1 MSDSQPFHTDPLAS
15 AATEAC
21 AAERHSDDV
30 ALVAN
35 NMNTVLQSN
44 TYRLAHED
52 QELLNSSE
60 MRGVRMLLE
69 ISKPEMVLEAEQI
82 SSTILVFGGACLVER
97 VAAQRQL
104 SQAQHKLA
112 EQPDNAAVQRQVKR
126 CQRLVELSP
135 FYEAARD
142 FAHLVSCAQ
151 RSGEGCSHVIAT
163 GGGPGIM
170 EAANRGAFDAGFK
183 SIGFNISLPHEQSP
197 NPFVTPELCFRFNYF
212 ALRKFHFVM
221 RAVGAVFFPGGFGT
235 LDELFEVLTLRQTG
249 IKGPIPV
256 VLFGKDYWQEVIN
269 FNALADS
276 GLIADDHLDLI
287 QFADT
292 PSEAWELIRNSDRYE
307 QCRPR

>member
-1 MSDSQPFHTDPLAS
+1 MTNPQPFHDNERPS
-15 AATEAC
+15 PEAETC
-21 AAERHSDDV
+21 AAERQSDDV

-35 NMNTVLQSN
+35 NLNAVLQSN

-52 QELLNSSE
+52 QELLNSNE

-69 ISKPEMVLEAEQI
+69 ISKPEMVLEAEDI
-82 SSTILVFGGACLVER
+82 ASTILVFGGACLVEK

-104 SQAQHKLA
+104 TLARQALE
-112 EQPDNAAVQRQVKR
+112 EQPESSACKRQVKR
-126 CQRLVELSP
+126 AERLVDLSRY
-135 FYEAARD
+135 YEAARA
-142 FAHLVSCAQ
+142 FAHLASCDQ
-151 RSGEGCSHVIAT
+151 HMGQGCTHVIAT

-170 EAANRGAFDAGFK
+170 EAANRGAFDAGAK

-221 RAVGAVFFPGGFGT
+221 RAMGAVFFPGGFGT

-249 IKGPIPV
+249 IKGPMPIV
-256 VLFGKDYWQEVIN
+256 MFGRDYWQPVIN
-269 FNALADS
+269 FEALADS
-276 GLIADDHLDLI
+276 GLIADEHLDLI

-292 PSEAWELIRNSDRYE
+292 PEEAWGLIRSSERFQ
-307 QCRPR
+307 QCRSR